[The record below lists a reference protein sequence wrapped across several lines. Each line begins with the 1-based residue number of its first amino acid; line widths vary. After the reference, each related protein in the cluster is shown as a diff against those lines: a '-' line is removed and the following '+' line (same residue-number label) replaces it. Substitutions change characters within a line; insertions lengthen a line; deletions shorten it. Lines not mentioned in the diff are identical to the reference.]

1 MISANATSIADFR
14 NTKRNRLAEVKAKIY
29 ALKSSLELEEEYE
42 EVQGILDTFF
52 CPISAVPDDVLSRIL
67 IHCLPEDGRV
77 RPSQR
82 AAPLNLVRISKHWST
97 VALSTSELWC
107 SVDLSFTSSWGD
119 YGRKD
124 VPCDNVAT
132 ALETWF
138 GRSKSRHLSIT
149 LRCDQGRHTFP
160 PGVLPAIGRFCLQ
173 WRRLEMAVPSHDL
186 PDFQSICGP
195 FPLLHSCSIHVSDFH
210 AALGTPY
217 NLSALRDAP
226 QLRELFL
233 GRGVSIKDVPAEL
246 QHLTTLE
253 IHDPAG
259 IVFLECADLLRSFP
273 HLIRFSSSIANR
285 WYPINPLDPPAS
297 LQTLCLNYD
306 DAFLAH
312 VTIPGLQCFEYRVY
326 ESDNST
332 TVPTFLSFISRSRCV
347 LQHLVLCATPPHT
360 YWIDLSENSL
370 MQCLHA
376 VPSLTTLRF
385 TAAVT
390 AQRFYRELAAGT
402 LLPNLQEL
410 YMCEKP
416 EETYDYV
423 PMTHMLTARQGS
435 CAPAIPLDLFE
446 LDLARQPPKSELERT
461 RLDTTFNIMGNVNPV
476 REYPAV
482 QRQLQALIRGGLSLR
497 IKYPGETTWPS
508 TECAWRFG
516 EYAGGL
522 HPMW

>member
-1 MISANATSIADFR
+1 MIELRDPIAASGWRVDGKDNDSIDGYRRKKDLRHESAPELKNDLTFSHQTSQRSDAGAKLVAAYTTTD
-14 NTKRNRLAEVKAKIY
+14 LAAEMD
-29 ALKSSLELEEEYE
+29 LEREAA
-42 EVQGILDTFF
+42 G
-52 CPISAVPDDVLSRIL
+52 VL
-67 IHCLPEDGRV
+67 
-77 RPSQR
+77 RPSSIKSLRELSEDPAGRLGPRFGQ
-82 AAPLNLVRISKHWST
+82 PFQNLTKIRDLAFSPIIRGPVVREVYTKVARPGPNSNLHASSRVFLRWSSKDG
-97 VALSTSELWC
+97 A
-107 SVDLSFTSSWGD
+107 
-119 YGRKD
+119 
-124 VPCDNVAT
+124 
-132 ALETWF
+132 
-138 GRSKSRHLSIT
+138 
-149 LRCDQGRHTFP
+149 
-160 PGVLPAIGRFCLQ
+160 
-173 WRRLEMAVPSHDL
+173 DL

-217 NLSALRDAP
+217 KLSALRDAP

-233 GRGVSIKDVPAEL
+233 GKGVSIKDIPAEL

-253 IHDPAG
+253 IHDPVL

-312 VTIPGLQCFEYRVY
+312 VTIPGLQRFEYRVY

-332 TVPTFLSFISRSRCV
+332 TVPTFLSFISRSCCV

-360 YWIDLSENSL
+360 YCIDLSENSL

-385 TAAVT
+385 TAAVI

-402 LLPNLQEL
+402 LLPNLREL

-416 EETYDYV
+416 EETYDYA
-423 PMTHMLTARQGS
+423 PMMHMLTARQGS

-461 RLDTTFNIMGNVNPV
+461 QLDTTFNMMVNVNPV

-508 TECAWRFG
+508 TECSITWHGPAEERRFLG
-516 EYAGGL
+516 II
-522 HPMW
+522 

>member
-14 NTKRNRLAEVKAKIY
+14 NTKRNRLAEIKAKIY
-29 ALKSSLELEEEYE
+29 ALKSSLEQLEEEYE
-42 EVQGILDTFF
+42 ELQGILDTFF

-67 IHCLPEDGRV
+67 IHCLPEDGRI

-107 SVDLSFTSSWGD
+107 SMDLSFTSSWGD

-124 VPCDNVAT
+124 VPCDNVPQPRKPVLFRLRYVVIKADT
-132 ALETWF
+132 PSRPVFFLPLE
-138 GRSKSRHLSIT
+138 
-149 LRCDQGRHTFP
+149 
-160 PGVLPAIGRFCLQ
+160 
-173 WRRLEMAVPSHDL
+173 
-186 PDFQSICGP
+186 DFQSICGP

-217 NLSALRDAP
+217 NLSALRNAP
-226 QLRELFL
+226 LLRELFL
-233 GRGVSIKDVPAEL
+233 GRGVSIKDIPAEL

-312 VTIPGLQCFEYRVY
+312 VTIPGLQRFEYRVY

-360 YWIDLSENSL
+360 YRIDLSENSL

-385 TAAVT
+385 TAAVI

-402 LLPNLQEL
+402 LLPNLREL

-461 RLDTTFNIMGNVNPV
+461 RLDTTFNMMVNVNPV
-476 REYPAV
+476 CEYPAV

-508 TECAWRFG
+508 TFRG
-516 EYAGGL
+516 VRRR
-522 HPMW
+522 